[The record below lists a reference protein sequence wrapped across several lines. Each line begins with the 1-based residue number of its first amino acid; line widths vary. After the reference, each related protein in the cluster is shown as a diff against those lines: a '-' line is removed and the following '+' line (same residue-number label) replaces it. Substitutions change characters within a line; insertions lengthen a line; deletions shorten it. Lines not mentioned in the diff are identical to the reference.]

1 MGLPSAYN
9 GPILG
14 ISLAYLGVI
23 SGILFAYLRHILGI
37 SQVYLGHIS
46 GIRHIKVVSQE
57 VLSRCV
63 VKIVFKIEI
72 TSSPNA
78 SSMSIFGIF

>member
-1 MGLPSAYN
+1 M
-9 GPILG
+9 G
-14 ISLAYLGVI
+14 ISLAYLGNIWGISLAYVGVI

-46 GIRHIKVVSQE
+46 GIRHIKVVSQD

-63 VKIVFKIEI
+63 VRIEI
-72 TSSPNA
+72 ISSPNA